1 MADQCLKLKSFKCT
15 EEAKK
20 IVALGNLFSIGVEET
35 I

>member
-1 MADQCLKLKSFKCT
+1 MGDQCLKLKSFKCT

-20 IVALGNLFSIGVEET
+20 VVALWNLFSIGVEET